1 MYLQCLS
8 SLREHSLLGEVS
20 PTVRLVSS
28 FTSVDSTAS
37 LHTNK
42 SISSV
47 LVSSS
52 LVKLVTSRTAILPP
66 TLSVLCTVTRFGKIS
81 PLWQKFTGSWQ
92 ILTVYFLFGK
102 MLSLLWQICDIIG
115 LTFIV
120 ANGQTLKNNLTI
132 CSYWFSGSFHSSSHR
147 IKAPF
152 DRTKSVVVV
161 GLERERVQF
170 YFLIS
175 FLSFSSSSTSFAP
188 LHHKKCARR
197 PAKGMGTYMGT
208 NQCDQIR
215 QNFAT
220 WRNLKIFGIF

>member
-1 MYLQCLS
+1 MLKLLERTLTVGGSITYRTASLQFYKCGL
-8 SLREHSLLGEVS
+8 
-20 PTVRLVSS
+20 
-28 FTSVDSTAS
+28 TAS

-115 LTFIV
+115 LILIV
-120 ANGQTLKNNLTI
+120 SNNE
-132 CSYWFSGSFHSSSHR
+132 
-147 IKAPF
+147 K
-152 DRTKSVVVV
+152 
-161 GLERERVQF
+161 
-170 YFLIS
+170 
-175 FLSFSSSSTSFAP
+175 
-188 LHHKKCARR
+188 
-197 PAKGMGTYMGT
+197 
-208 NQCDQIR
+208 
-215 QNFAT
+215 
-220 WRNLKIFGIF
+220 